1 MEAQMD
7 RISQQMRA
15 SQIGL
20 RHDLLALLMPAQR
33 ATVAMLVGELATAA
47 DPDVAA
53 TGHRIDTLLSP
64 AQRQAVMRM
73 ITAEAASREKLFAA
87 MVEQSQRALSQFGG
101 DGSPPPSAPPAVMHG
116 SVQRVSSGTAFALPG
131 PVLSEGFA
139 PSQSAGA
146 LLLAVLVSP
155 TSLGGSIPNPMIMRP
170 MIMQH
175 IFPQ

>member
-1 MEAQMD
+1 MRERMGAQMD
-7 RISQQMRA
+7 RISKQMRT

-87 MVEQSQRALSQFGG
+87 MVEQSQSALAQFGG
-101 DGSPPPSAPPAVMHG
+101 DGSPSPSAPPEPMHG
-116 SVQRVSSGTAFALPG
+116 SVRRVSGGTAFALPG
-131 PVLSEGFA
+131 PVLSEGFTR
-139 PSQSAGA
+139 SQSAGA
-146 LLLAVLVSP
+146 LLLAVLISL
-155 TSLGGSIPNPMIMRP
+155 TSLGGGIPSP

-175 IFPQ
+175 TFPQ